1 MRGAQCGRRQ
11 PCQASWI
18 IPADAGSTISVA
30 KANGL
35 NEDHPRGCGEHRRSR
50 RGSSIQVGSSPRMR
64 GAHVFP
70 LTIYACRRIIPADAG
85 STRGSRPGRS
95 HWEDHPRGC
104 GEHGSMCMREYLNT
118 GSSPRMRGAPRIDRV
133 RRTDAGIIPADAG
146 STPRPTK
153 ARSGAQDHPRG
164 CGEHQSMDIPEH

>member
-1 MRGAQCGRRQ
+1 MRGALALTTRRRV
-11 PCQASWI
+11 
-18 IPADAGSTISVA
+18 IS
-30 KANGL
+30 
-35 NEDHPRGCGEHRRSR
+35 
-50 RGSSIQVGSSPRMR
+50 
-64 GAHVFP
+64 
-70 LTIYACRRIIPADAG
+70 RIIPADAG
-85 STRGSRPGRS
+85 STMWETAAMPGFVDHPRGCGEHHQRGQGQRAQRGSSPRMRGAPQVQARVVDPGGIIPADAGS
-95 HWEDHPRGC
+95 TCVSSDHICLPEDHPRGC